1 MKKLIFKILP
11 LVFLLTSNLAVAQL
25 LKESKSPG
33 PSTDKVIKA
42 PATNPHLLA
51 ARKYFKED
59 FFNAALFHL
68 MELVKAEPQKI
79 TQWAALIDKVLD
91 KTGTLPLYVYD
102 PTFLQQIKSSTVS
115 LHLAHLAYKAKRFEE
130 TLARLS
136 GVDKNLSFYSESLL
150 LKGSAED
157 ALKKGNPLKSYDE
170 CIKEAEKYTGI
181 TKSTKFKRYFVVI
194 QEQCIISKARIYYRD
209 GQFKKAIDTY
219 DLIDKTSYSWPYI
232 LLDKAW
238 AYYKL
243 NDFNRSLGIVMTY
256 RSPLLESYFL
266 PESEILQSLSY
277 FRLCLYND
285 SALVIDQFY
294 KIYSERAKSLKSVI
308 DQYANSDDYFFH
320 LVTRDGADTALSGP
334 YLKSLRN
341 QLRKQ
346 LKINIHLTS
355 YQRAEEEYDRFS
367 KKYPNTQVKK
377 FLEIALSNMKKLIN
391 RHTKEYIYYF
401 LNSIHY
407 YSYEM
412 FNIKLE
418 IISRKKDLVYE
429 NKRLASNRAKGNFDN
444 VQTGEMEYFFSYN
457 GEFWADELG
466 DYSFG
471 LKSNCSTI
479 NIPEKPD
486 ANDQAPKEGKK

>member
-1 MKKLIFKILP
+1 MTKNTLYK
-11 LVFLLTSNLAVAQL
+11 FLLLASIMMSINGWTQL
-25 LKESKSPG
+25 LKSSKNAPQLK
-33 PSTDKVIKA
+33 PKA
-42 PATNPHLLA
+42 PEQNPHLIA

-68 MELVKAEPQKI
+68 MELVKEEPQKI
-79 TQWAALIDKVLD
+79 TQWADLIDKVLD

-102 PTFLQQIKSSTVS
+102 PNFLQQIKSSTIS

-130 TLARLS
+130 VLTRLS
-136 GVDKNLSFYSESLL
+136 GVNPNLSFYAESLL

-157 ALKKGNPLKSYDE
+157 ALNKGQPIVSYDS
-170 CIKEAEKYTGI
+170 CIKDADKYTGI
-181 TKSTKFKRYFVVI
+181 TKNTKFKRYFILI
-194 QEQCIISKARIYYRD
+194 QEQCIISKARIYYRE
-209 GQFKKAIDTY
+209 GNFQKAIETY
-219 DLIDKTSYSWPYI
+219 DLIDKSSYSWPYI

-238 AYYKL
+238 SYYKL
-243 NDFNRSLGIVMTY
+243 NDYNRSLGIVMTY

-294 KIYSERAKSLKSVI
+294 KVYSEKAKSLRSLI
-308 DQYANSDDYFFH
+308 NQYADSDDYFFK
-320 LVTRDGADTALSGP
+320 LISNDGADAALSGP

-355 YQRAEEEYDRFS
+355 YMRAEEEYLRFQ
-367 KKYPNTQVKK
+367 KKYPNAPVKK
-377 FLEIALSNMKKLIN
+377 FLEVALSNMKKMIN

-429 NKRLASNRAKGNFDN
+429 NKRLISNRARGTFENIKAS
-444 VQTGEMEYFFSYN
+444 ELEYFFSYN

-471 LKSNCSTI
+471 LKTNCSTI
-479 NIPEKPD
+479 AIPEKPD
-486 ANDQAPKEGKK
+486 KPSQEPTKDLK

>member
-1 MKKLIFKILP
+1 MKKFKYNN
-11 LVFLLTSNLAVAQL
+11 VFLLPLLFCISLFSPMLKAQL
-25 LKESKSPG
+25 FKSSKTP
-33 PSTDKVIKA
+33 PKVAK
-42 PATNPHLLA
+42 PQPPTNPHLVA
-51 ARKYFKED
+51 ARKYFKEE
-59 FFNAALFHL
+59 FFSAALFHL
-68 MELVKAEPQKI
+68 MELVKEEPQKI
-79 TQWAALIDKVLD
+79 NQWAELIDKVLD
-91 KTGTLPLYVYD
+91 KTGTLPLYVYE
-102 PTFLQQIKSSTVS
+102 PTFLQQIKSSTIS
-115 LHLAHLAYKAKRFEE
+115 LHLAHLAYKAKRYDEA
-130 TLARLS
+130 LARLS
-136 GVDKNLSFYSESLL
+136 GVESNQSFYAESLL
-150 LKGSAED
+150 LKGTSED
-157 ALKKGNPLKSYDE
+157 ALKKGNPIASYNQ
-170 CIKEAEKYTGI
+170 CIQEADKFTGI
-181 TKSTKFKRYFVVI
+181 TKRTKFKRYFVLI
-194 QEQCIISKARIYYRD
+194 QEQCIINKARILYRE
-209 GQFKKAIDTY
+209 GKFKQAIDTY
-219 DLIDKTSYSWPYI
+219 DLIEKTSYSWPYI

-243 NDFNRSLGIVMTY
+243 EDYNRSLGIVMTY

-294 KIYSERAKSLKSVI
+294 KVYSEKAKSLRSII
-308 DQYANSDDYFFH
+308 DQYANSDDYFFN
-320 LVTRDGADTALSGP
+320 LVTKDGADAALAGP

-346 LKINIHLTS
+346 LKMNIHLTS
-355 YQRAEEEYDRFS
+355 YQRAAEEYERFS
-367 KKYPNTQVKK
+367 KKYPNAPVKN
-377 FLEIALSNMKKLIN
+377 FLNIAVGNLRKLIN

-429 NKRLASNRAKGNFDN
+429 NKRLISNRARGTFDN
-444 VQTGEMEYFFSYN
+444 VQAGEMEYFFSFN

-479 NIPEKPD
+479 DIPEKPEK
-486 ANDQAPKEGKK
+486 KE